1 MYLKVGLIGCANTA
15 LKNFIPSIQISDFAK
30 LEFIAS
36 RSSTKANE
44 WAKRF
49 HCERFGSYDE
59 IVESDVDII
68 YMPLPVGL
76 HEEWI
81 IKAARSGKHIPV
93 SYTHLRAHE
102 T

>member
-59 IVESDVDII
+59 IVEDG
-68 YMPLPVGL
+68 MAAL
-76 HEEWI
+76 HFQ
-81 IKAARSGKHIPV
+81 G
-93 SYTHLRAHE
+93 
-102 T
+102 

>member
-81 IKAARSGKHIPV
+81 IKAARSGKHLK
-93 SYTHLRAHE
+93 SL
-102 T
+102 